1 MRKFTDLVR
10 EASGISVV
18 LSPLRGWLTWFAA
31 DPTACAVGC
40 NLAPLRGLSL
50 GHSLQRT
57 AARVYEVALSESHAA
72 AGVTS
77 IPDLNFEGY
86 AAVGVTSITDLNFKG
101 YAAVGIT
108 SIPDLNFNC
117 GNRDGGHRAPIR
129 FIDTIDGHKNLWLCT

>member
-86 AAVGVTSITDLNFKG
+86 AAVGVTSI
-101 YAAVGIT
+101 
-108 SIPDLNFNC
+108 PDLNFNC